1 MHFHS
6 RIIYSIHIDSGV
18 HAVTQC
24 CAMKLLCNPSEK
36 EQFIEEINS
45 FLPSDIRALAM
56 TRVSKGFN
64 AKQHCTKRRY
74 HYLIP
79 TYTLL
84 PDTEMN
90 ALLKTQFDV
99 QGPVVNAGR
108 QGGYVEE
115 NTRRSLGPNGLK
127 EVYGQVKGHRSTPE
141 SIAVLRAA
149 LQTYEGTRAY
159 HNFTTGKHP
168 EDANAKRFIISFD
181 CAEPFVDEATGVE
194 WVLLT
199 VLGQSFLLNQI
210 RKMVGMAVEV
220 ARGAAT
226 LSNIVDAFT
235 NRKVSC
241 DIYGLVVH

>member
-1 MHFHS
+1 M
-6 RIIYSIHIDSGV
+6 
-18 HAVTQC
+18 TQC
-24 CAMKLLCNPSEK
+24 CAMKLLCNPHQK
-36 EQFIEEINS
+36 EQFIADINS
-45 FLPSDIRALAM
+45 FLPSDIRALTM

-64 AKQHCTKRRY
+64 AKQNCTKRRY

-90 ALLKTQFDV
+90 ALLKAQFDI

-115 NTRRSLGPNGLK
+115 NTKRSLAHAGLN
-127 EVYGQVKGHRSTPE
+127 EVYHQVKGHRSSPE
-141 SIAVLRAA
+141 SITKLREA
-149 LQTYEGTRAY
+149 LKSYEGTRAY

-168 EDANAKRFIISFD
+168 DDANAKRFIISFD
-181 CAEPFVDEATGVE
+181 CAEPFVDETTGVE

-226 LSNIVDAFT
+226 QSNIVDAFT
-235 NRKVSC
+235 SRKVCYSC
-241 DIYGLVVH
+241 ICIVGPSQSAVASHQKHT